1 MSNRAV
7 AVTSRASD
15 AGALAPTPGSPA
27 SATRH
32 HAARGA
38 SLALG
43 ALLLVGC
50 RSDSITTPTQ
60 PTVCGDEIGCRSTQS
75 DPVGPLVFAALD
87 DARERLVPSLDDAAA
102 RETLASA
109 LSALRA
115 SLQANRSVEA
125 RTRLA
130 MALVHLDRLRVVIP
144 GTSPLDLPDLAAIRL
159 ALVPVSNAL
168 GVTAS

>member
-1 MSNRAV
+1 M
-7 AVTSRASD
+7 
-15 AGALAPTPGSPA
+15 ALAHRVRTPLLAG
-27 SATRH
+27 RR

-38 SLALG
+38 RLAL
-43 ALLLVGC
+43 ASLLLVGC

-60 PTVCGDEIGCRSTQS
+60 PTVCGDEIGCRASQS

-87 DARERLVPSLDDAAA
+87 DARERLVPTLDDAAA

-109 LSALRA
+109 LSTLRA

-130 MALVHLDRLRVVIP
+130 MAYVQLDRLRVVIP
-144 GTSPLDLPDLAAIRL
+144 GTAPLDLPDLAAIRL